1 MQEIL
6 INKEEYYDLL
16 SENIILKDIYVKNN
30 LKNYSL
36 LKNIIIFLALNN
48 DLFSAREIHKI
59 LNNNSIKV
67 SHITVIE
74 YLDYILESN
83 LIKKIYRID
92 FKSGNK
98 SSWKA
103 KYLFCSSDIRKAILK
118 NKIEKSIFNENMVYD
133 TLITLWKND
142 ISTWKNGTLYFSF
155 VSDNLII
162 HISNN
167 IDKNEVK
174 KEAKKLLKIP
184 WNYNKYLIVN
194 SIKETWIRPST
205 YLPLKILE
213 IEGFIKEVK

>member
-6 INKEEYYDLL
+6 INKEEYYDLI

-98 SSWKA
+98 SS
-103 KYLFCSSDIRKAILK
+103 
-118 NKIEKSIFNENMVYD
+118 
-133 TLITLWKND
+133 
-142 ISTWKNGTLYFSF
+142 
-155 VSDNLII
+155 
-162 HISNN
+162 
-167 IDKNEVK
+167 
-174 KEAKKLLKIP
+174 
-184 WNYNKYLIVN
+184 
-194 SIKETWIRPST
+194 
-205 YLPLKILE
+205 
-213 IEGFIKEVK
+213 